1 MENLLR
7 HLDEIHLIKLTKE
20 KDGYKAIIGD
30 AEYKVSDLFVQENF
44 ICFRIDGEL
53 RAIYHAQDSGT
64 IYMALAGEHYLVETV
79 KARESGAKSTV
90 SQEESSIAS
99 QMPGLLVKLPVAV
112 GDKVKAGETLAIV
125 EAMKMQ
131 NELRAPRDGTVQKIN
146 FREGE
151 QVDAFQVIVE
161 LADPHKKTV
170 NADSLH

>member
-1 MENLLR
+1 MENRLR
-7 HLDEIHLIKLTKE
+7 HLGEIHLIKLAKE

-30 AEYKVSDLFVQENF
+30 AEYKVSDLFVQANL

-64 IYMALAGEHYLVETV
+64 RYMALSGEHYVVETV
-79 KARESGAKSTV
+79 KAQESGVKSTV
-90 SQEESSIAS
+90 PQEENSVAS

-131 NELRAPRDGTVQKIN
+131 NELRAPRDGTVEKIN
-146 FREGE
+146 FKEGE
-151 QVDAFQVIVE
+151 QIDALQAIVE
-161 LADPHKKTV
+161 LAD
-170 NADSLH
+170 LHEKQ